1 MADETPV
8 KRGPGRPRRSDPEIV
23 SETKKSEV
31 KSDPDDPRI
40 GQSVEDENTLGI
52 SFADG
57 SEYWCKDGV
66 ITERVH

>member
-8 KRGPGRPRRSDPEIV
+8 KRGPSRPRKIDPEAV
-23 SETKKSEV
+23 SEPKA
-31 KSDPDDPRI
+31 DPDDPRI
-40 GQSVEDENTLGI
+40 GQAVEDENILGI